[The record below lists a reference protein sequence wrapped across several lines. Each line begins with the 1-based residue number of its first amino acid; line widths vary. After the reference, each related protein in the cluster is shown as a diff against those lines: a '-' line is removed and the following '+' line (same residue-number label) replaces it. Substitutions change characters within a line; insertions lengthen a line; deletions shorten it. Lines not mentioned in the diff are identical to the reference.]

1 MTATRRGA
9 PVDVSGVGRT
19 FALGTGE
26 VTALRGFDLHVPPG
40 GFCALIG
47 PSGCGK
53 STALRLV
60 AGLDQ
65 PDEGSIDMDGASP
78 DELRR
83 QQRIGVAF
91 QDPSLLPWRSVAA
104 NIRLALELVGRRHE
118 QQAVAELIELVGLG
132 GFEKARPA
140 QLSGGMRQRVAIA
153 RALVTEP
160 DLLLLDEPFG
170 ALDALTRQQLNDE
183 LQRIWTARGTT
194 TLLVTHSIPE
204 AVYVADEV
212 VVMSPR
218 PGRVVARHPVGFAR
232 PRTRALLL
240 ADEFHSAVETVS
252 ASLHRSEGQVVQ
264 LGAGA
269 EGEGAGGEAETV
281 PPGGGSDETRPVGAA
296 PPGDESEPG

>member
-1 MTATRRGA
+1 MTRRGA

-19 FALGTGE
+19 FALGSGE

-65 PDEGSIDMDGASP
+65 PDEGTIDMDGASP

-104 NIRLALELVGRRHE
+104 NVRLALELVGRRHE
-118 QQAVAELIELVGLG
+118 QQAVAELVELVGLG

-218 PGRVVARHPVGFAR
+218 PGRVVARHPVDFAR

-240 ADEFHSAVETVS
+240 ADEFHTAVETVS

-264 LGAGA
+264 LDGDNGADDAGAGD
-269 EGEGAGGEAETV
+269 ETTEARAA
-281 PPGGGSDETRPVGAA
+281 PPGGGAG
-296 PPGDESEPG
+296 

>member
-1 MTATRRGA
+1 MTRRGA

-19 FALGTGE
+19 FALGSGE

-60 AGLDQ
+60 AGLDR
-65 PDEGSIDMDGASP
+65 PDEGAIDMAGASP

-104 NIRLALELVGRRHE
+104 NIRLALELVGRRRE
-118 QQAVAELIELVGLG
+118 QNTVAELIELVGLG

-218 PGRVVARHPVGFAR
+218 PGRVVARHPVDFER
-232 PRTRALLL
+232 PRTRKLLL
-240 ADEFHSAVETVS
+240 ADEFHSAVEAVS

-264 LGAGA
+264 LDGDNGAAGA
-269 EGEGAGGEAETV
+269 EDETTEARAA
-281 PPGGGSDETRPVGAA
+281 PPGGGAG
-296 PPGDESEPG
+296 

>member
-1 MTATRRGA
+1 MSVTQRGA
-9 PVDVSGVGRT
+9 PVDVVGVGRT
-19 FALGTGE
+19 FALGAGE
-26 VTALRGFDLHVPPG
+26 VVALAGFDLHVPPG

-60 AGLDQ
+60 AGLDH
-65 PDEGSIDMDGASP
+65 PDEGSIDMAGASP

-83 QQRIGVAF
+83 QRRIGVAF

-104 NIRLALELVGRRHE
+104 NIRLALELVGRRYE
-118 QQAVAELIELVGLG
+118 PGAVAELIELVGLG

-240 ADEFHSAVETVS
+240 TDEFHSAVETVS

-264 LGAGA
+264 LGAGSGVENGA
-269 EGEGAGGEAETV
+269 DAQTGAKTTGMAGPEGA
-281 PPGGGSDETRPVGAA
+281 
-296 PPGDESEPG
+296 

>member
-1 MTATRRGA
+1 MTPQGA
-9 PVDVSGVGRT
+9 PVNITGIGRT
-19 FALGTGE
+19 FTLGTDK
-26 VTALRGFDLHVPPG
+26 VVALRGFDLHVPSG

-60 AGLDQ
+60 AGLDM
-65 PDEGSIDMDGASP
+65 PDEGSIDIGGVSP
-78 DELRR
+78 DKMRR
-83 QQRIGVAF
+83 QRRIGVAF
-91 QDPSLLPWRSVAA
+91 QDPSLLPWRSVAT

-118 QQAVAELIELVGLG
+118 QQAVGELVELVGLQ

-140 QLSGGMRQRVAIA
+140 QLSGGMRQRVAMA
-153 RALVTEP
+153 RALITEP

-204 AVYVADEV
+204 AVYAADEV

-218 PGRVVARHPVGFAR
+218 PGRVVSSHRVDFAR
-232 PRTRALLL
+232 PRTRDLLL
-240 ADEFHSAVETVS
+240 TDEFHHAVEAVS
-252 ASLHRSEGQVVQ
+252 ASLHRSEGQVAR
-264 LGAGA
+264 LGAEHVDGLH
-269 EGEGAGGEAETV
+269 GHIH
-281 PPGGGSDETRPVGAA
+281 R
-296 PPGDESEPG
+296 

>member
-1 MTATRRGA
+1 MTHPGA
-9 PVDVSGVGRT
+9 PVDVVGVGRT
-19 FALGTGE
+19 FAIGADE
-26 VTALRGFDLHVPPG
+26 VVALRGFDLHVPPG

-53 STALRLV
+53 STVLRLV
-60 AGLDQ
+60 AGLDR
-65 PDEGSIDMDGASP
+65 PDEGTIDMDGVSP
-78 DELRR
+78 DGMRR
-83 QQRIGVAF
+83 RQRIGVAF

-118 QQAVAELIELVGLG
+118 HKAVGELIELVGLQ

-153 RALVTEP
+153 RALVTAP

-194 TLLVTHSIPE
+194 TVLVTHSIPE
-204 AVYVADEV
+204 AVYAADEV

-218 PGRVVARHPVGFAR
+218 PGRVVSRHRVSFER
-232 PRTRALLL
+232 PRTRELLL
-240 ADEFHSAVETVS
+240 TDGFHSAVEAVS
-252 ASLHRSEGQVVQ
+252 ASLHRSERQVVQ
-264 LGAGA
+264 ID
-269 EGEGAGGEAETV
+269 AETI
-281 PPGGGSDETRPVGAA
+281 
-296 PPGDESEPG
+296 